1 MIYNEYEKGDM
12 VRLSVDLTISG
23 SQVDPTHLA
32 LYVTPPT
39 GVEQQ
44 FIYGT
49 TGTFFKDGV
58 GEYHLDYFAQHSGQ
72 YKYRFFA
79 SGTAWGAEVQR
90 FVVKRE

>member
-1 MIYNEYEKGDM
+1 MIYNEYVKGDM
-12 VRLSVDLTISG
+12 VRLSADLTVSG
-23 SQVDPTHLA
+23 SQVDPVHLA
-32 LYVTPPT
+32 LYVTPPA

-44 FIYGT
+44 FIYGV
-49 TGTFFKDGV
+49 TGTFIKDGV
-58 GEYHLDYFAQHSGQ
+58 GEYHLDYFALDSGQ